1 MSRPTPDASRPAARS
16 GYQARNV
23 VNARPL
29 KAVLMRR
36 SAERG
41 DPPDIAAWMTT
52 HAWRYMV
59 GNFQPGA
66 PALRR
71 IRDPVE
77 AATLMAP
84 GAGVDALPQ
93 WLRAALREEALAQG
107 PSPGLWW
114 LDAASAAVRALAA
127 RFVEFLHARAG
138 TPLAGKLQRVNAVQA
153 LALWS
158 VEHEAFAEREREGRQ
173 VHHPEAVA
181 LRHQG
186 VLGRFVELLPNAP
199 ELRAEMA
206 WESQLMRHC
215 LGQFADR
222 AALTGGYG
230 EHYASRCEAGALRLF
245 SLRTGDSGVP
255 RITISAHVLD
265 GGQLVIDQIKGKQ
278 NRPPIARYRD
288 DVLAFLNTVPTTGET
303 CPDALGMGV
312 VRTPEGWCPLSE
324 VRDPG
329 VQAALAWRHPAL
341 LGQWVAPAPA
351 AQWLAAAR
359 DPAAL
364 RERSAAPLSPGVR
377 AALGMTS
384 AKGG

>member
-1 MSRPTPDASRPAARS
+1 M
-16 GYQARNV
+16 
-23 VNARPL
+23 
-29 KAVLMRR
+29 
-36 SAERG
+36 
-41 DPPDIAAWMTT
+41 
-52 HAWRYMV
+52 
-59 GNFQPGA
+59 
-66 PALRR
+66 
-71 IRDPVE
+71 
-77 AATLMAP
+77 
-84 GAGVDALPQ
+84 
-93 WLRAALREEALAQG
+93 
-107 PSPGLWW
+107 
-114 LDAASAAVRALAA
+114 
-127 RFVEFLHARAG
+127 
-138 TPLAGKLQRVNAVQA
+138 
-153 LALWS
+153 
-158 VEHEAFAEREREGRQ
+158 
-173 VHHPEAVA
+173 
-181 LRHQG
+181 
-186 VLGRFVELLPNAP
+186 
-199 ELRAEMA
+199 
-206 WESQLMRHC
+206 
-215 LGQFADR
+215 
-222 AALTGGYG
+222 
-230 EHYASRCEAGALRLF
+230 
-245 SLRTGDSGVP
+245 
-255 RITISAHVLD
+255 LD